1 MLHFFW
7 ADGTIVRFCRKN
19 CEIVDSRYGP
29 DNCNLWFSLTI
40 VGFIDYIVSPTLT
53 DSLDL
58 ILGTLDIPPNFD
70 FLRGLFQIFLSKE
83 SPKPPNFPSIL
94 NWLYCRYGPECN
106 LWFSLM
112 IVGFIDYIVS
122 PTLTVI
128 GDSLDLILGTL
139 DIPPNA
145 RPASVPENRQQPQ
158 SHHSSTGSSNSASG
172 NNLLNRPWADILTE
186 NRAKWQK
193 KHDAGMLIFNCF
205 FSYVFCSEG
214 WCLGLWSKIS
224 TGLRAALTNVLC
236 TLNQTTLLSV

>member
-1 MLHFFW
+1 
-7 ADGTIVRFCRKN
+7 
-19 CEIVDSRYGP
+19 
-29 DNCNLWFSLTI
+29 
-40 VGFIDYIVSPTLT
+40 
-53 DSLDL
+53 
-58 ILGTLDIPPNFD
+58 
-70 FLRGLFQIFLSKE
+70 
-83 SPKPPNFPSIL
+83 
-94 NWLYCRYGPECN
+94 
-106 LWFSLM
+106 M

-205 FSYVFCSEG
+205 F
-214 WCLGLWSKIS
+214 
-224 TGLRAALTNVLC
+224 LTYFVLKAD
-236 TLNQTTLLSV
+236 V

>member
-1 MLHFFW
+1 M
-7 ADGTIVRFCRKN
+7 
-19 CEIVDSRYGP
+19 
-29 DNCNLWFSLTI
+29 I

-53 DSLDL
+53 VIGDSLDL

-70 FLRGLFQIFLSKE
+70 FLRGLFQMKILNHCATFPCKE
-83 SPKPPNFPSIL
+83 KKVYHPPLRYIL
-94 NWLYCRYGPECN
+94 NWLYSRYGPDCN
-106 LWFSLM
+106 LWFSLT

>member
-1 MLHFFW
+1 MERLLDF
-7 ADGTIVRFCRKN
+7 AEKIVKK
-19 CEIVDSRYGP
+19 ETVDSRYGP
-29 DNCNLWFSLTI
+29 E
-40 VGFIDYIVSPTLT
+40 Y
-53 DSLDL
+53 
-58 ILGTLDIPPNFD
+58 
-70 FLRGLFQIFLSKE
+70 
-83 SPKPPNFPSIL
+83 
-94 NWLYCRYGPECN
+94 N

-205 FSYVFCSEG
+205 F
-214 WCLGLWSKIS
+214 
-224 TGLRAALTNVLC
+224 LTYFVLKAD
-236 TLNQTTLLSV
+236 V

>member
-7 ADGTIVRFCRKN
+7 ADGTIVRFAEKIVKK
-19 CEIVDSRYGP
+19 ETVDSRYGP
-29 DNCNLWFSLTI
+29 EYNLWFSLT
-40 VGFIDYIVSPTLT
+40 
-53 DSLDL
+53 
-58 ILGTLDIPPNFD
+58 
-70 FLRGLFQIFLSKE
+70 
-83 SPKPPNFPSIL
+83 
-94 NWLYCRYGPECN
+94 
-106 LWFSLM
+106 

-145 RPASVPENRQQPQ
+145 RPASVPENRQPQ

-193 KHDAGMLIFNCF
+193 KHDAGMIIFQLFFFLIFRIV
-205 FSYVFCSEG
+205 YYELLGSE
-214 WCLGLWSKIS
+214 
-224 TGLRAALTNVLC
+224 LC
-236 TLNQTTLLSV
+236 W